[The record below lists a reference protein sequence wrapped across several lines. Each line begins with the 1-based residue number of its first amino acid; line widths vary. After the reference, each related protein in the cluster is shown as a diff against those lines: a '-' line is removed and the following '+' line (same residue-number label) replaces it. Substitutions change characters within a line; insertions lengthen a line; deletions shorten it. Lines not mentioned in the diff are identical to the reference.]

1 MKAYKITNITH
12 LLGKRNVKYNT
23 ELDAEY
29 VDGMMKKTLTI
40 KPQES
45 TYLSLQTL
53 PISIHRL
60 RIKGLVTVKEI
71 SDKEMKNIIKLTK
84 TANKIKAL
92 KEEPKVEE
100 AKEEPKVEE
109 AKEEHK
115 VEETE
120 DESTKKTTKK
130 TKRKYSASDDKSDV
144 DENDE

>member
-109 AKEEHK
+109 
-115 VEETE
+115 TE
-120 DESTKKTTKK
+120 DESIKKTTKK

>member
-84 TANKIKAL
+84 TTNKIKAL

-109 AKEEHK
+109 AKEEPK

>member
-84 TANKIKAL
+84 TTNKIKAL
-92 KEEPKVEE
+92 K
-100 AKEEPKVEE
+100 
-109 AKEEHK
+109 
-115 VEETE
+115 
-120 DESTKKTTKK
+120 
-130 TKRKYSASDDKSDV
+130 
-144 DENDE
+144 

>member
-109 AKEEHK
+109 
-115 VEETE
+115 TE